1 MLHMPDYPWSWVSLQ
16 HHIDICFAALQRHQD
31 DRFDALHK
39 QMKELKTMSGTL
51 AEQLT
56 AATVAIR
63 QDVANVSAEVTQL
76 LASMTP
82 GTTITQ
88 QMVDDLTAID
98 TSLKAIPPA
107 GPTA

>member
-1 MLHMPDYPWSWVSLQ
+1 MSDYPWSWVGLQ
-16 HHIDICFAALQRHQD
+16 RHIDLCFAALQKHQD
-31 DRFDALHK
+31 DRFSALQH

-76 LASMTP
+76 LAGMTP

-98 TSLKAIPPA
+98 ASLKAIPPV